1 MRLRLTL
8 KQISKKMQT
17 IETTVKH
24 PNKENF
30 TSRVLPYKYFER
42 IQNLKENFT
51 MNSTMRKMTKP
62 GESRASRVARRQLVP
77 FNGIEGGQL
86 TSDGI

>member
-30 TSRVLPYKYFER
+30 TSRVLPNVYFER
-42 IQNLKENFT
+42 IQNLKEN
-51 MNSTMRKMTKP
+51 S
-62 GESRASRVARRQLVP
+62 VARQGREFYYYAQ
-77 FNGIEGGQL
+77 NDK
-86 TSDGI
+86 TRRK

>member
-30 TSRVLPYKYFER
+30 TSRVLPNVYFER
-42 IQNLKENFT
+42 IQNLKENL
-51 MNSTMRKMTKP
+51 
-62 GESRASRVARRQLVP
+62 VARQGREFYYAQ
-77 FNGIEGGQL
+77 NDK
-86 TSDGI
+86 TRRK

>member
-24 PNKENF
+24 ANKENF
-30 TSRVLPYKYFER
+30 TSRVLPNVYFER
-42 IQNLKENFT
+42 IQNLKENL
-51 MNSTMRKMTKP
+51 
-62 GESRASRVARRQLVP
+62 VARQGREFYYAQ
-77 FNGIEGGQL
+77 NDK
-86 TSDGI
+86 TRRK